1 MEITKNMYYAVII
14 SIYAACLY
22 LGQKN
27 MYFCGGVSSLA
38 VAAILFVVPAT
49 ATESFHDFD
58 DQGAPYNDPESMGE
72 YDNTMLV
79 KPGQPYLKQNNKSL
93 LNPDQTYTLQG
104 TPTGLEDSL
113 TSQDPTTNYATV
125 DGTDGTP
132 KSMFVFAYNQ
142 SSPECCPSTYTTSS
156 GCVCTTDQQR
166 EFISGRGGNNEAPSL
181 F

>member
-1 MEITKNMYYAVII
+1 MEFTKNMYYAVII
-14 SIYAACLY
+14 SIYVACLY
-22 LGQKN
+22 LGQDN

-38 VAAILFVVPAT
+38 VAAILFVSPAT
-49 ATESFHDFD
+49 ETYQDYGDH
-58 DQGAPYNDPESMGE
+58 GAPYDNQESMGE
-72 YDNTMLV
+72 YDNKMLV
-79 KPGQPYLKQNNKSL
+79 KPGQSYLKQNNKSL

-113 TSQDPTTNYATV
+113 TSQDLNTNYATV
-125 DGTDGTP
+125 DGTDKTP

-142 SSPECCPSTYTTSS
+142 SSPECCPSTYTTSD